1 MAVNVAVTVG
11 LGDTPAALNVI
22 TQVWLPTVA
31 LPAIT
36 EALTLP
42 GVDPLLG
49 LRLSQAQSAPRE
61 VLKFNPLAGLV
72 LLTEMLCADGTVP
85 PIV

>member
-1 MAVNVAVTVG
+1 
-11 LGDTPAALNVI
+11 
-22 TQVWLPTVA
+22 
-31 LPAIT
+31 
-36 EALTLP
+36 
-42 GVDPLLG
+42 VDPLLG

-72 LLTEMLCADGTVP
+72 LFTEMLCADGTVP